1 MEDTAGRSGA
11 ARTLLAVSAGQS
23 TSTREPAYAQRL
35 QRLSTRGG
43 LLRRLIDPQRPYRWN
58 LRRLEPGYVLDI
70 GCGIG
75 RNLHHLDG
83 YGVGV
88 DHNAD
93 CVAACVADG
102 LAAYTTAEFARSRHA
117 VPGRFDSLLLAHV
130 VEHLTESDAD
140 ELLATYLPY
149 LREDGRVILITP
161 QERGQASDPTHVRLI
176 DAAAVRRMAERLHLH
191 VESIR
196 SFPLPRPA
204 GKWFTY
210 NETVSVLRRRSGI

>member
-1 MEDTAGRSGA
+1 M
-11 ARTLLAVSAGQS
+11 SAGQP
-23 TSTREPAYAQRL
+23 TSTTDSAYARRL
-35 QRLSTRGG
+35 QRLSSRGG

-88 DHNAD
+88 DHNEH

-117 VPGRFDSLLLAHV
+117 VDGRFDSLLLAHV
-130 VEHLTESDAD
+130 IEHLTESDAD
-140 ELLATYLPY
+140 ELLATYLAF
-149 LREDGRVILITP
+149 LRKDGRIIVITP
-161 QERGQASDPTHVRLI
+161 QERGQASDPTHVQLI
-176 DAAAVRRMAERLHLH
+176 DAPAVRRIAERLNLH
-191 VESIR
+191 VDSIR
-196 SFPLPRPA
+196 SFPFPRAA

-210 NETVSVLRRRSGI
+210 NETVSVLRRGSGV